1 MKKTLA
7 LILAATFT
15 LFCLSGCGKQSLL
28 NPRDPVVLTMWHT
41 YGEQTDS
48 PMNRLIDEFN
58 STVGRKRGVIIKTTL
73 MTVAAKIS
81 DRLSEAQS
89 GAAGTVPRP
98 VFLSQQRRGCVRCGQ
113 AP

>member
-48 PMNRLIDEFN
+48 PMNRLRLWTN
-58 STVGRKRGVIIKTTL
+58 SWMNSIPPSAES
-73 MTVAAKIS
+73 AAS
-81 DRLSEAQS
+81 S
-89 GAAGTVPRP
+89 
-98 VFLSQQRRGCVRCGQ
+98 
-113 AP
+113 